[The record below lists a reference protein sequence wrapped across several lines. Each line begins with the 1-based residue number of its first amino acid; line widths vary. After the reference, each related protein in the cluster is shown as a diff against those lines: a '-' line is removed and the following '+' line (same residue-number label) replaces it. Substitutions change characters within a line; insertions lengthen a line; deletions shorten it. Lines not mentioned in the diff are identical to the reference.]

1 MEQTIEPVPDAAQR
15 SSPDLAH
22 LSLPAPSPKQQ
33 QEMIKPPSPISEP
46 QPRATKHKKK
56 KTFQTLEDA
65 DPDYEYDNRDEDLS
79 DLSDLEPLSP
89 AGRLVRK
96 RGRSVSPPPTVTVE
110 EPVRTKRRLVY
121 TFLCSDIPPL
131 FFTTPI
137 FFLKFRGPR
146 EFRIRLSLRR
156 LRPRPRRKKFWFRLP
171 QLFRSPQLFRR
182 RPLMGLPRLVR
193 RSASSWFL
201 LVINALLLFA
211 SDCVFV
217 IRLAFSPLV
226 LHVLAFLLVS
236 LLGNYKYLLG

>member
-15 SSPDLAH
+15 SLPDPAH

-33 QEMIKPPSPISEP
+33 EEMMKPPSPISKP
-46 QPRATKHKKK
+46 QPRATKQKNKKSFK
-56 KTFQTLEDA
+56 TLENA
-65 DPDYEYDNRDEDLS
+65 DSDYEYDNRDNELS
-79 DLSDLEPLSP
+79 DLSDLELSP
-89 AGRLVRK
+89 RAGRCMRK

-131 FFTTPI
+131 FFTPI
-137 FFLKFRGPR
+137 LLKCRRPQ

-156 LRPRPRRKKFWFRLP
+156 LPSRPRRKKFRLRLP

-193 RSASSWFL
+193 RSASSWFV
-201 LVINALLLFA
+201 LVINALLVGLFA
-211 SDCVFV
+211 LLRTVF
-217 IRLAFSPLV
+217 S
-226 LHVLAFLLVS
+226 
-236 LLGNYKYLLG
+236 